1 MTRRINAKG
10 FRLGITQFWQ
20 DTNYSQDIL
29 VKQYNNFLVRS
40 YIESCLQKWKAS
52 VGSIVSYH
60 ALNRTLVKILFFLK
74 PHVKLALLL
83 QKFNQKY
90 NNIVTRKIQWKTNYT
105 AYAYPVVKTDVPI
118 ERYISIII

>member
-40 YIESCLQKWKAS
+40 YIESCLRKWKAS
-52 VGSIVSYH
+52 VGSVVIYH
-60 ALNRTLVKILFFLK
+60 ALNRTLVKIFFFLK
-74 PHVKLALLL
+74 PHVKLSFLL

-90 NNIVTRKIQWKTNYT
+90 NNTISRNIQWKTNYI
-105 AYAYPVVKTDVPI
+105 AYEY
-118 ERYISIII
+118 